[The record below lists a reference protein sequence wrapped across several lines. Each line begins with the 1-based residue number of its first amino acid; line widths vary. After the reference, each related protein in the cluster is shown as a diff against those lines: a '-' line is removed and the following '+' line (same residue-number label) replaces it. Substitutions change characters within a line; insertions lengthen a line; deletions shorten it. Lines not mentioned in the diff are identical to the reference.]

1 MNIYNQKFLDKAKE
15 LRADTFKNLP
25 GIILFYDNKVFCY
38 HKDVEKE
45 GKKAENLISLDL
57 KEYDIYKTITHSL
70 VYYSMK
76 HNKKYCKLS
85 DLCLQLQNDI
95 LNSIHTIQF
104 DNDNLLNLTIENLM
118 QKASEVFLKE
128 LHEAVQSFKINEF
141 MRVWPNPLLVIVV
154 GPASPRIGH
163 PAMQYFSWLTKRSKT
178 FEELSLYNLH
188 NCSSICPIDKLFN
201 DSPSNL
207 SDSLLMPTN
216 SQDASSG
223 RIQKGVSE
231 KTRFLYYVEN
241 PKNILEAMEIGLG
254 LYVEETVFSNFRNM
268 NTDILAQVS
277 HDYLLEKCTK
287 PNDLPTN

>member
-15 LRADTFKNLP
+15 LRADTFKDLP

-45 GKKAENLISLDL
+45 GNKAENVIPLDL
-57 KEYDIYKTITHSL
+57 KEYDIYKTIAHSL

-76 HNKKYCKLS
+76 HNKTYCKLS
-85 DLCLQLQNDI
+85 DLCLQLQKDI
-95 LNSIHTIQF
+95 LAAIPTINAVNG
-104 DNDNLLNLTIENLM
+104 DLIDLTIENLM
-118 QKASEVFLKE
+118 QKASETFLKQ
-128 LHEAVQSFKINEF
+128 LHGAVQSFKINEF
-141 MRVWPNPLLVIVV
+141 MRAWPTPLLVIVA
-154 GPASPRIGH
+154 GPSSPRIGH

-188 NCSSICPIDKLFN
+188 NCSSICPLDKLCN
-201 DSPSNL
+201 DSLNNL
-207 SDSLLMPTN
+207 SDSSKN
-216 SQDASSG
+216 EGSE
-223 RIQKGVSE
+223 RVIKGP

-287 PNDLPTN
+287 PT